1 MAEEQKQGILDK
13 ASTANV
19 VAALVILTGIAGSLY
34 FEKWEVV
41 TFILGAAVGYL
52 FPKTQK

>member
-1 MAEEQKQGILDK
+1 MSEERSLIDK

-19 VAALVILTGIAGSLY
+19 VAALVILAGIAGSLY